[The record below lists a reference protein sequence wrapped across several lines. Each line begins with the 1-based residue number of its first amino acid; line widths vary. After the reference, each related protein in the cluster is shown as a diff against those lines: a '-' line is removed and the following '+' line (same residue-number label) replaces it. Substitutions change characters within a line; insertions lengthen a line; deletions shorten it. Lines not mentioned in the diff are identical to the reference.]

1 MVKKIDGC
9 LCRFIFKFLCVFVF
23 LFFKLKQLL
32 LLSVVYSWW
41 RYLSPALQATPI
53 SPLVFKGSAGKQRLT
68 HTHFKA
74 WDLKWLI
81 AKLPGYLLL
90 VRVKKKNITS
100 CGHTH
105 TSHLPQVSIHRGR
118 QSVVKTFPS
127 NWQRNKRGLT
137 QLKSL
142 YNIFLF
148 VTLHVCKDTANAQK
162 CTRLRAL
169 CSLQK
174 WGFHSDSLYT
184 WHTPY
189 VHLLGHTNPI

>member
-1 MVKKIDGC
+1 MD
-9 LCRFIFKFLCVFVF
+9 VFVDLF
-23 LFFKLKQLL
+23 SSFFVSLFFCFLSWNNYCCCLWFILDGAIFHRLSRLL
-32 LLSVVYSWW
+32 QYHRLFSKALLVNKDSH
-41 RYLSPALQATPI
+41 TPC
-53 SPLVFKGSAGKQRLT
+53 T